1 MDKQY
6 RLGVLCIVGATVAWS
21 SAGLIARLAAT
32 PPATTLFWRSGF
44 AFLFV
49 MGQIALTRRG
59 RVSAAFRGIGVAGT
73 VMAASFALSMGAFIN
88 ALTYMRVANV
98 LVFHAASPFF
108 AALLAWVFIAERP
121 RPPTL
126 AAIALSLGGVAIM
139 VAGALGPDDMK
150 GDVLSAV
157 MSLSFA
163 VTIVLARGRPNLPMA
178 AVTAL
183 SMLMMAVASLP
194 WADLMPSLPDLGLL
208 AAFGIGQMGVGSLL
222 FTAGAKRVPAA
233 DAGLLSVLE
242 TVLGP
247 LWVWLAV
254 DERPDPGVLVG
265 GGLVLAAVLTAGLFE
280 GRRRQSATADAR

>member
-44 AFLFV
+44 ACLFILCQV
-49 MGQIALTRRG
+49 ALTQQKGFAR
-59 RVSAAFRGIGVAGT
+59 AFRRIGLTGT
-73 VMAASFALSMGAFIN
+73 AMAASFAVSMAAFIN

-108 AALLAWVFIAERP
+108 AALLAWVCIGERP
-121 RPPTL
+121 RPTTL
-126 AAIALSLGGVAIM
+126 LAVCLSLGGVAVM
-139 VAGALGPDDMK
+139 VAGAVGPNDLM
-150 GDVLSAV
+150 GDALSAV
-157 MSLSFA
+157 MAVSFA
-163 VTIVLARGRPNLPMA
+163 ATIVLARARPGLPMGP
-178 AVTAL
+178 VTAL
-183 SMLMMAVASLP
+183 SMLMMTLSALP
-194 WADLMPSLPDLGLL
+194 WADLAPSPPDLALL

-222 FTAGAKRVPAA
+222 FAAGAKRVPAA

-254 DERPDPGVLVG
+254 DERPDAAVLAG
-265 GGLVLAAVLTAGLFE
+265 GGLVLAAVLMAGVAE
-280 GRRRQSATADAR
+280 QRRRATA

>member
-32 PPATTLFWRSGF
+32 PTATTLFWRSGF
-44 AFLFV
+44 AFLFILC
-49 MGQIALTRRG
+49 QIALTERGGMVVSLRR
-59 RVSAAFRGIGVAGT
+59 IGVTGT
-73 VMAASFALSMGAFIN
+73 AMAVAFAVSMAAFIN

-108 AALLAWVFIAERP
+108 AALLAWVFIRERP
-121 RPPTL
+121 RPATL
-126 AAIALSLGGVAIM
+126 LAVCVSLGGVAIM
-139 VAGALGPDDMK
+139 VAGAMGPNDLM
-150 GDVLSAV
+150 GDALSAV
-157 MSLSFA
+157 MALSFA
-163 VTIVLARGRPNLPMA
+163 VTIVLARVRPDLPVG

-183 SMLMMAVASLP
+183 SMLIMAVTALP
-194 WADLMPSLPDLGLL
+194 WADLTPSLPDLGLL

-254 DERPDPGVLVG
+254 DERPDAAVLAG
-265 GGLVLAAVLTAGLFE
+265 GGLVLAAVLMAGLAE
-280 GRRRQSATADAR
+280 QRRRMAAAAVSG

>member
-6 RLGVLCIVGATVAWS
+6 RLGALCIVGATIAWS

-44 AFLFV
+44 AFLFILC
-49 MGQIALTRRG
+49 QIALTQKEGFAQSFRR
-59 RVSAAFRGIGVAGT
+59 IGVAGT
-73 VMAASFALSMGAFIN
+73 AMAVSFAVSMAAFIN
-88 ALTYMRVANV
+88 ALVFMRVANV

-108 AALLAWVFIAERP
+108 AALLAWVCIRERP
-121 RPPTL
+121 RPATL
-126 AAIALSLGGVAIM
+126 LAVCLSLGGVAVM
-139 VAGALGPDDMK
+139 VAGAIGPNDLI
-150 GDVLSAV
+150 GDALSSV
-157 MSLSFA
+157 MSLAFA
-163 VTIVLARGRPNLPMA
+163 ITIVIARARPGLPMGP
-178 AVTAL
+178 VTAL
-183 SMLMMAVASLP
+183 SMLVMTLMSLP
-194 WADLMPSLPDLGLL
+194 WADLAPSPKDLALL

-254 DERPDPGVLVG
+254 DERPDPGVLAG
-265 GGLVLAAVLTAGLFE
+265 GGLVLAAVLMAGLAE
-280 GRRRQSATADAR
+280 QRRRAAA

>member
-6 RLGVLCIVGATVAWS
+6 RLGVLCIVGATIAWS

-32 PPATTLFWRSGF
+32 PPGTTLFWRSGF
-44 AFLFV
+44 AFLFILC
-49 MGQIALTRRG
+49 QIALTQKGGIPSSFRRIG
-59 RVSAAFRGIGVAGT
+59 LAGAA
-73 VMAASFALSMGAFIN
+73 MAVSFAVSMATFIN
-88 ALTYMRVANV
+88 ALVYMRVANV

-108 AALLAWVFIAERP
+108 AALLAWVCIRERP
-121 RPPTL
+121 RPATL
-126 AAIALSLGGVAIM
+126 LAVCLSLVGVAIM
-139 VAGALGPDDMK
+139 VAGAIGPNDLF
-150 GDVLSAV
+150 GDALSAV

-163 VTIVLARGRPNLPMA
+163 ITIVLARARPDLPMG

-183 SMLMMAVASLP
+183 SMLFMTLLALP
-194 WADLMPSLPDLGLL
+194 WADLAPSTPDLALL

-222 FTAGAKRVPAA
+222 FTAGAKRVPAV

-254 DERPDPGVLVG
+254 DERPDTAVLAG
-265 GGLVLAAVLTAGLFE
+265 GGLVLGAVLMAGLAE
-280 GRRRQSATADAR
+280 QRRRATA

>member
-6 RLGVLCIVGATVAWS
+6 RIGVLCIVCATVAWS

-44 AFLFV
+44 AFLFILC
-49 MGQIALTRRG
+49 QIALTRRG
-59 RVSAAFRGIGVAGT
+59 RIAPAFRGIGVAGT
-73 VMAASFALSMGAFIN
+73 VMAAAFALSMGAFIN

-121 RPPTL
+121 RGPTL
-126 AAIALSLGGVAIM
+126 AAIALSLCGVAIM
-139 VAGALGPDDMK
+139 VAGSLGPDDLK
-150 GDVLSAV
+150 GDGLSAV

-163 VTIVLARGRPNLPMA
+163 VTIVLARASPNLPMA
-178 AVTAL
+178 GVTAL
-183 SMLMMAVASLP
+183 SMLLMAVASLP
-194 WADLMPSLPDLGLL
+194 WADLTPSLPDLGLL
-208 AAFGIGQMGVGSLL
+208 AVFGIGQMGVGSLL

-254 DERPDPGVLVG
+254 DERPDPAVLAG
-265 GGLVLAAVLTAGLFE
+265 GGLVLAAVLTAGLVE
-280 GRRRQSATADAR
+280 GRRRQIAAANVR

>member
-32 PPATTLFWRSGF
+32 APATTLFWRSGF
-44 AFLFV
+44 AFLFILCR
-49 MGQIALTRRG
+49 IAVGRRG
-59 RVSAAFRGIGVAGT
+59 EPAVQRIGVVGVA
-73 VMAASFALSMGAFIN
+73 MAASFAVSMGAFIN
-88 ALTYMRVANV
+88 ALEYMRVANV

-108 AALLAWVFIAERP
+108 AALLAWACLGERP
-121 RPPTL
+121 RPATL
-126 AAIALSLGGVAIM
+126 LAVCVSLGGVAMM
-139 VAGALGPDDMK
+139 VAGAVGPNDLM
-150 GDVLSAV
+150 GDALSAV

-163 VTIVLARGRPNLPMA
+163 ITIVLARARPDMPMGA
-178 AVTAL
+178 ITAL
-183 SMLMMAVASLP
+183 SMLMMTLMALP
-194 WADLMPSLPDLGLL
+194 WADLTPSLPDLGLL

-254 DERPDPGVLVG
+254 DERPDTAALAG
-265 GGLVLAAVLTAGLFE
+265 GGLVLMAVFMAGLAE
-280 GRRRQSATADAR
+280 QRRRASA